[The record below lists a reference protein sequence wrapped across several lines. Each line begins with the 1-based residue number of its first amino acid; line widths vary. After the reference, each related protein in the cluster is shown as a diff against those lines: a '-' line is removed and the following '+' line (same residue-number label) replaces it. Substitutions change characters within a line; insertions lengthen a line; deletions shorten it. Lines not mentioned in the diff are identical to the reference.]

1 MAYTLYHAQEKILEK
16 LYRMKSAVIAPQC
29 GFGKSLCVL
38 HLAKHLQETEGAK
51 TIFCIPKSAR
61 AAFSKEMEKKLELPY
76 LMINSD
82 SPLRDISLLNNYSF
96 IFIEFTVLGNYV
108 ESLVQFVKDNP
119 SYIFI
124 DEAQALCSPKSAQTT
139 YMRMIRQNCIGCFS
153 ITATPILTDIEG
165 LFYLYQFTFPSLKV
179 FQVWTRFRSLYCITQ
194 DKTIRMMGKK
204 RIIKEIVGYKNM
216 EELYSLLDKITIKA
230 FVEYNVEYHFM
241 KTQLENDRLEK
252 YKLAAKGILVTE
264 DEKEWGP
271 RLHDLQRVVDGLPL
285 EDEPVREYSK
295 VRLLLDV
302 LKQIMDR
309 NEATLIY
316 VEYMDTIDYLKEVLE
331 NHKEELNYNS
341 IMTLSGKE
349 KEEKRQQIE
358 QNLASRDIVIIT
370 KAGRASRN
378 LQKANNLILY
388 NVPYSIGDL
397 LQCPCKGTKILTD
410 KGYINVEDLEDT
422 FNVVIHNNIYPARKL
437 GVKKSKVVEVCLQ
450 DNNKLKVSRDHEFLD
465 FNNKWVSVNNLKPQ
479 MRLQTNKNTFIKVK
493 SVSLMKN
500 EEEDVY
506 LITVDSDEH
515 AYVTNNLISHNCS
528 GRICRV
534 DTTFDKQNFYIL
546 EVDQTIDSYR
556 IALFKDHLALL
567 DRLLGKECRGTL
579 TCDYVEINRMKM
591 KDLKKSLLWRTK

>member
-1 MAYTLYHAQEKILEK
+1 MSYTLLPVQEKALER
-16 LYRMKSAVIAPQC
+16 LYRMKSAVIALMP
-29 GFGKSLCVL
+29 GSGKTLTTL
-38 HLAKHLQETEGAK
+38 HLAKHLQDTEGVK

-61 AAFSKEMEKKLELPY
+61 AAFEKELRTKLEVDY
-76 LMINSD
+76 VMINSD
-82 SPLRDISLLNNYSF
+82 NPLEDLFVLNNHSF

-108 ESLVQFVKDNP
+108 ESLVEIVKNHP

-124 DEAQALCSPKSAQTT
+124 DEAHALCSPKSAQTT
-139 YMRMIRQNCIGCFS
+139 YMKMIRQHCIGCFS

-165 LFYLYQFTFPSLKV
+165 LFYLYSFTFPSLKV
-179 FQVWTRFRSLYCITQ
+179 FQSWFRFRNLYCITQ

-216 EELYSLLDKITIKA
+216 EELNTLLDKITIKGA
-230 FVEYNVEYHFM
+230 QEYNVEYHFM
-241 KTQLENDRLEK
+241 KTRLENDRLEK

-341 IMTLSGKE
+341 IMILSGKE
-349 KEEKRQQIE
+349 KEEKRQKIE
-358 QNLASRDIVIIT
+358 KELDAKDIVIIT
-370 KAGRASRN
+370 KAGRQSRN
-378 LQKANNLILY
+378 LQRSNNLIMY
-388 NVPYSIGDL
+388 NTPYSI
-397 LQCPCKGTKILTD
+397 
-410 KGYINVEDLEDT
+410 
-422 FNVVIHNNIYPARKL
+422 
-437 GVKKSKVVEVCLQ
+437 S
-450 DNNKLKVSRDHEFLD
+450 D
-465 FNNKWVSVNNLKPQ
+465 FIQLN
-479 MRLQTNKNTFIKVK
+479 
-493 SVSLMKN
+493 
-500 EEEDVY
+500 
-506 LITVDSDEH
+506 
-515 AYVTNNLISHNCS
+515 

-534 DTTFDKQNFYIL
+534 DTTFNKQNFYIL

-579 TCDYVEINRMKM
+579 TCDYVEIDRMKM

>member
-1 MAYTLYHAQEKILEK
+1 MAYTLYPAQEKILEK

-38 HLAKHLQETEGAK
+38 HLAKHLQDTEKAK

-82 SPLRDISLLNNYSF
+82 SPLKDISLLNNYSF

-165 LFYLYQFTFPSLKV
+165 LFYLYSFTFPSLKV
-179 FQVWTRFRSLYCITQ
+179 FQVWSRFRTLYCITQ
-194 DKTIRMMGKK
+194 DKTIRKMGKK
-204 RIIKEIVGYKNM
+204 MIIKEIVGYKNM

-230 FVEYNVEYHFM
+230 FVKYNVEYHFM
-241 KTQLENDRLEK
+241 KTRLENDRLEK

-295 VRLLLDV
+295 VCLLLDV
-302 LKQIMDR
+302 LKQIMGR

-331 NHKEELNYNS
+331 NHKEELNYHS

-358 QNLASRDIVIIT
+358 QNLVSRDIVIIT

-388 NVPYSIGDL
+388 NVPYSIGD
-397 LQCPCKGTKILTD
+397 
-410 KGYINVEDLEDT
+410 V
-422 FNVVIHNNIYPARKL
+422 
-437 GVKKSKVVEVCLQ
+437 
-450 DNNKLKVSRDHEFLD
+450 
-465 FNNKWVSVNNLKPQ
+465 
-479 MRLQTNKNTFIKVK
+479 LQT
-493 SVSLMKN
+493 
-500 EEEDVY
+500 
-506 LITVDSDEH
+506 
-515 AYVTNNLISHNCS
+515 S

-579 TCDYVEINRMKM
+579 TCDYVEIDRMKM
-591 KDLKKSLLWRTK
+591 KDLKKALLWRTK